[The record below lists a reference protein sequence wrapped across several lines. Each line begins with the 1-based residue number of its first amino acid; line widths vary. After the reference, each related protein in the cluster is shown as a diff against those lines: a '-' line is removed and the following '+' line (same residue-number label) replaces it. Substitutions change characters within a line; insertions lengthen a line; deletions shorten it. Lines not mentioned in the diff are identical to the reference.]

1 MINFRKLSLIVLLL
15 LLLCL
20 PPLCAQAA
28 SGQISGVVWQDL
40 SADKAYDD
48 GDRGLSGAV
57 VMLCRAQDNAE
68 IARQTVGK
76 SGEFSFTG
84 LTAGNYYLS
93 VRLPSGYQFIE
104 PADGGSVMM
113 PADGGSSTSAILTL
127 TDGQHIDNAH
137 VGASKSVGHMKVY
150 VFEDKN
156 ANGGRSST
164 EDLLRGVQ
172 TELYYQ
178 YQGEWVQVAAYTTDR
193 EGCATYWSM
202 TPGTYRLRVI
212 LPDPYIIGPLGEKI
226 NAWYNCI
233 PPCDSNDGWS
243 EPFVIPRG
251 NSINLGIGAVSTGSL
266 VGSIWYDADMNG
278 QQNAQEG
285 GFAGAVVALDNDA
298 AGVHRTLTT
307 DASGQYRFDQLLEG
321 SYTLSV
327 MLPESAMFT
336 LPGGSSLFTTG
347 YAFTQSASVN
357 VTKES
362 TTTALPIGVMDVTT
376 LQIHFYH
383 DMNADGTRD
392 AEDLPFAGATAQIID
407 AQGNALLTVTSDSD
421 GIAAFPVL
429 RGGDN
434 LIRCQLPDGQVF
446 TVSGNENDF
455 VSLSAQS
462 DISLQCT
469 LAHGQS
475 TVLYAGVTL
484 PAQISGTLFLD
495 HNVSGVM
502 DSDEHGLADFTVQ
515 AVNMRGDVVA
525 QTVTDASGRYC
536 FDSLLPQAHTIRFLL
551 QDAYVFVEPSETGA
565 SIENH
570 VIAQTA
576 EYGETAAVTL
586 APGQAV
592 EHMDGGIFR
601 SATVSGRVL
610 LASGL
615 DALPLSDGMPGVR
628 VALLDEYGAPVSDT
642 TTTYTDENGDYY
654 LKGALPGTYYLEY
667 LLPSGA
673 AFTSPMTES
682 DTLYSDAFTVASGD
696 DLTQD
701 ALCAVYTGSLSGL
714 LYQDLNLNGSYDAD
728 ELLLDDIT
736 ITAHNADLDFTYE
749 TRTLDNG
756 QYIFEA
762 LRPGNYTLQIT
773 LPDACCIVSDDSSP
787 FAATPD
793 SAAQAQLAIGVGDHQ
808 PERNIAVAY
817 TASLTGTLF
826 MDKGNDNQLDAQ
838 DEGAAGLQVTLTA
851 TRSALSYSLITDE
864 SGAFS
869 LPALAP
875 GDYQLLVSLP
885 ADCIPA
891 DGNPAVLT
899 DGLWVSDLHIDS
911 GSQAETTYAV
921 LRYARAAG
929 HVWSMDGSLTG
940 VSGRTVTLYQDS
952 TVLAQATT
960 DENGAFEFTHLKP
973 GAYSFSCDLP
983 EGNYRFA
990 RSVDTADRPS
1000 LITSDLSVIEDSTGY
1015 SDALE
1020 IPMGQDMSACDF
1032 GIGALGKLG
1041 DTAWLDENGN
1051 GMQDAGELPVAGIEI
1066 ALYQYG
1072 ELIAQT
1078 ETDAYGHY
1086 LFTDLFPG
1094 SYTVR
1099 VTMPDELKATIQQ
1112 TDYPLVASVLPESDQ
1127 TTLDVP
1133 GVIVPSNGRNL
1144 NCDFGF
1150 VLRKSGHYP
1159 ANMSTTAPSL
1169 WGTAQ

>member
-1 MINFRKLSLIVLLL
+1 MLNTRKLPLIVLLL

-20 PPLCAQAA
+20 PLLCAQA
-28 SGQISGVVWQDL
+28 SNGQISGVVWQDQ
-40 SADKAYDD
+40 SADKTYDE

-57 VMLCRAQDNAE
+57 VMLCRAQDSAE
-68 IARQTVGK
+68 LDRLTVGK

-84 LTAGNYYLS
+84 LGAGDYYLS

-104 PADGGSVMM
+104 PADGGSVMI

-127 TDGQHIDNAH
+127 ADGQHIDNAH

-156 ANGGRSST
+156 ANGGRSSS

-243 EPFVIPRG
+243 DPFIIPRG
-251 NSINLGIGAVSTGSL
+251 NSINLGIGAVSAGSL
-266 VGSIWYDADMNG
+266 VGSIWYDADMDG
-278 QQNAQEG
+278 QQSAQEG

-307 DASGQYRFDQLLEG
+307 DKSGQYRFDQLLEG

-327 MLPESAMFT
+327 TLPENAMFT
-336 LPGGSSLFTTG
+336 LPGGSSLFTEG
-347 YAFTQSASVN
+347 YAFTQAASVT
-357 VTKES
+357 VAKES
-362 TTTALPIGVMDVTT
+362 TTTVSAIGVMDATS
-376 LQIHFYH
+376 LQIQFYH
-383 DMNADGTRD
+383 DMNADGTLD
-392 AEDLPFAGATAQIID
+392 ADDLPFAGATAQIID
-407 AQGNALLTVTSDSD
+407 ANGNTLLTVSSDSD
-421 GIAAFPVL
+421 GIATFPVL

-434 LIRCQLPDGQVF
+434 FIRCQLPDGQVF
-446 TVSGNENDF
+446 TISGSENDF

-462 DISLQCT
+462 DIALERT
-469 LAHGQS
+469 LAHGQR
-475 TVLYAGVTL
+475 TLLYAGVTL

-515 AVNMRGDVVA
+515 AINMRGDVVA
-525 QTVTDASGRYC
+525 QTVTDASGCYC
-536 FDSLLPQAHTIRFLL
+536 FGSLLPQAHAIRFLL
-551 QDAYVFVEPSETGA
+551 QEAYVFVAPSETGA
-565 SIENH
+565 AIENK
-570 VIAQTA
+570 VLLQTA

-586 APGQAV
+586 SPGQGIA
-592 EHMDGGIFR
+592 HMDGGIFR

-615 DALPLSDGMPGVR
+615 DGVPLSGGMPDVR
-628 VALLDEYGAPVSDT
+628 ISLLDEYGAPISDT
-642 TTTYTDENGDYY
+642 TTTFTDENGDYY

-673 AFTSPMTES
+673 AFTVPMTES
-682 DTLYSDAFTVASGD
+682 DTLYSDSFTVGEAD
-696 DLTQD
+696 DLTQEP
-701 ALCAVYTGSLSGL
+701 LYAVYTGSLSGL
-714 LYQDLNLNGSYDAD
+714 LYQDINLNGACDAD
-728 ELLLDDIT
+728 EPLLDDIT
-736 ITAHNADLDFTYE
+736 ITARNTDLDLTYE

-756 QYIFEA
+756 QYIFES
-762 LRPGNYTLQIT
+762 LRPGTYTLQIT
-773 LPDACCIVSDDSSP
+773 LPDACCIVSDDTSP

-793 SAAQAQLAIGVGDHQ
+793 SSVQSQITIGVGDHQ
-808 PERNIAVAY
+808 PGRNIAVAH

-826 MDKGNDNQLDAQ
+826 MDKGNDNQLDEQ
-838 DEGAAGLQVTLTA
+838 DSGAASLQLTIRA
-851 TRSALSYSLITDE
+851 TRSALSYTLITDE
-864 SGAFS
+864 NGAFS
-869 LPALAP
+869 LPAIAP

-885 ADCIPA
+885 DVCIPA
-891 DGNPAVLT
+891 DGNPSVLQEEV
-899 DGLWVSDLHIDS
+899 WVSDLHIDS
-911 GSQAETTYAV
+911 GSQADITYAI

-940 VSGRTVTLYQDS
+940 VSGRTVTLYQDGAE
-952 TVLAQATT
+952 LATATT

-990 RSVDTADRPS
+990 RSVDTAERPS
-1000 LITSDLSVIEDSTGY
+1000 LITSDLSVIENGTGH

-1051 GMQDAGELPVAGIEI
+1051 GMQDEGELPVPGITI

-1072 ELIAQT
+1072 EWIAET
-1078 ETDAYGHY
+1078 VTDAYGHY

-1094 SYTVR
+1094 AYTVR

-1112 TDYPLVASVLPESDQ
+1112 TDYPLVASVLPESDE
-1127 TTLDVP
+1127 TVLDVP
-1133 GVIVPSNGRNL
+1133 DIIVPSNGRNL

-1150 VLRKSGHYP
+1150 VLRKSGRYP